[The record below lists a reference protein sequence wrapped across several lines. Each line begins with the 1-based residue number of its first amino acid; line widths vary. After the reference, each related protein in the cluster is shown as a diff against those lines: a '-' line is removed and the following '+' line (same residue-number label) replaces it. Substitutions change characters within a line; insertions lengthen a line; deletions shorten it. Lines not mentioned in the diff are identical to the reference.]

1 MDCFVDAKSFA
12 IPFKM
17 NSSLLGSHLTVF
29 GNILV
34 SLQIISYQV
43 YIEIVCDYCVS
54 HSKTG
59 GGFLKLL
66 SVISQL

>member
-43 YIEIVCDYCVS
+43 YIEIVITV
-54 HSKTG
+54 
-59 GGFLKLL
+59 FLIVKLEVVFL
-66 SVISQL
+66 SC